1 MSQASRPYSPPTGF
15 NRSAIMRRAWALAR
29 QWHDDARLRHLGA
42 EQMRPRVALRLEAP
56 APFAG
61 RLRDHLAEALSAA
74 WSEAKAACSATIWMR
89 SPDCRAAAA
98 PAAPKSDELIRAE
111 GALASAYAIE
121 SWWMAAPAIRDA
133 EARVNRLR
141 LDA

>member
-61 RLRDHLAEALSAA
+61 RLRDHLAEALRAA
-74 WSEAKAACSATIWMR
+74 WSEAK
-89 SPDCRAAAA
+89 AA